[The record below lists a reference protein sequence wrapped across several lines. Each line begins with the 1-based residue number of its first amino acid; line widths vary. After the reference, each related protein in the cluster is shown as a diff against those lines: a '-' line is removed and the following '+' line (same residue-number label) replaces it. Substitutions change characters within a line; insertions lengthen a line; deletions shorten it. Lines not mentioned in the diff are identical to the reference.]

1 MQAYFDQLDRVRYEG
16 SKSSNPLAFHHYNP
30 DELVLGKRMEEHLRF
45 AACYWHTFCWN
56 GADMFGVGAFNRPW
70 QQPGEAL
77 ALAKRKADVAFE
89 FFHKLH
95 VPFYCFHDVDVSPE
109 GASLKEYINNF
120 AQMVDVLAGKQ
131 EESGVKLL
139 WGTAN
144 CFTNPRYGAGAATN
158 PDPEVFS
165 WAATQV
171 VTAMEATHKLG
182 GENYVLW
189 GGREGYETLL
199 NTDLRQEREQLGRF
213 MQMVV
218 EHKHKIGFQG
228 TLLIEPKPQE
238 PTKHQYDYDAA
249 TVYGFLKQFGL
260 EKEIKLN
267 IEANHATL
275 AGHSFHHEIATAIA
289 LGLFGSVDA
298 NRGDAQLGWDTDQF
312 PNSVEENAL
321 VMYEILKAGGFTTG
335 GLNFDAKVRRQSTDK
350 YDLFYGH
357 IGAMDTM
364 ALALKIAARM
374 IEDGELDKR
383 IAQRYS
389 GWNSEL
395 GQQILK
401 RPNVTGRFSQICSGT
416 QFVSGASEWSP
427 GATGKSGKPLSVRQI
442 TANCA
447 VRWPGYR

>member
-1 MQAYFDQLDRVRYEG
+1 MQPKIYWIDNLRGIACLMVVMIHTTTWYVTNAHSVSPVTWDIANVLNSASRV
-16 SKSSNPLAFHHYNP
+16 SVPLFFMISGYLFFGERSAQPRHFLRIGLCLLFYSAIALLYIALFTSINMELALKNLLQKPVFYHLWFFFAIAVIYLVSPLIQVKNVGGKML
-30 DELVLGKRMEEHLRF
+30 LVLMVVIGIIANPNTVPQKID
-45 AACYWHTFCWN
+45 
-56 GADMFGVGAFNRPW
+56 G
-70 QQPGEAL
+70 
-77 ALAKRKADVAFE
+77 FE
-89 FFHKLH
+89 WL
-95 VPFYCFHDVDVSPE
+95 PIN
-109 GASLKEYINNF
+109 LYINGDTF
-120 AQMVDVLAGKQ
+120 YYIL
-131 EESGVKLL
+131 
-139 WGTAN
+139 
-144 CFTNPRYGAGAATN
+144 YG
-158 PDPEVFS
+158 
-165 WAATQV
+165 
-171 VTAMEATHKLG
+171 M
-182 GENYVLW
+182 
-189 GGREGYETLL
+189 
-199 NTDLRQEREQLGRF
+199 LGRF

-401 RPNVTGRFSQICSGT
+401 GQMSLADLAKYAQEHNLSPVHQSGRQEQLENLVNHYLFD
-416 QFVSGASEWSP
+416 
-427 GATGKSGKPLSVRQI
+427 K
-442 TANCA
+442 
-447 VRWPGYR
+447 